1 MGSLLLPL
9 YILIFL
15 GLIWFVGIR
24 PQQKRK
30 REMQQLLGQL
40 TVGDDVVTA
49 GGVYGTVTEIEE
61 GDTILLEIAEDVD
74 IRIAKG
80 SIAKRIPAA
89 ESEIPAEATSAGGA
103 SST

>member
-15 GLIWFVGIR
+15 ALIWFIGIR
-24 PQQKRK
+24 PQQKRR

-40 TVGDDVVTA
+40 SVGDDIVTA
-49 GGVYGTVTEIEE
+49 GGVYGTVTEIEDGE
-61 GDTILLEIAEDVD
+61 TILLEIAEDVD
-74 IRIAKG
+74 IRIAKA
-80 SIAKRIPAA
+80 SISKRIPA